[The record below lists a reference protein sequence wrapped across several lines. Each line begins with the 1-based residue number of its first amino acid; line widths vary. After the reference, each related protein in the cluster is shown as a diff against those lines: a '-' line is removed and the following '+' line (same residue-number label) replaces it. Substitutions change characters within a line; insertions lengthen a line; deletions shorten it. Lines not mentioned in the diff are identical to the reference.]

1 MKPTR
6 ITKTLI
12 TVSIILLVS
21 VTAAFAHGGCGRGWD
36 QNMDYC
42 DGRMM
47 GPGYGRGHGMGY
59 GPHMRGYGTSNSL
72 SEEDQAKLDQLRD
85 SFFKETRELRG
96 QIDESRLALRNEMI
110 KDNPDEAKALKL
122 QKQISALK
130 GDFDQKMVKH
140 RLEVHKL
147 LPDSYKGRGFGIGRH
162 GGRGPG
168 YCW

>member
-1 MKPTR
+1 MKTTR

-21 VTAAFAHGGCGRGWD
+21 STVAFANGGYGRGWGRH
-36 QNMDYC
+36 MGGY
-42 DGRMM
+42 DGHMM
-47 GPGYGRGHGMGY
+47 GPGYGGGYGMGY
-59 GPHMRGYGTSNSL
+59 GPYRGYGPSSNL

-85 SFFKETRELRG
+85 AFYKDTLELRG
-96 QIDESRLALRNEMI
+96 QIDENQVALRNEMI
-110 KDNPDEAKALKL
+110 KDKPDEAKVLKL

-130 GDFDQKMVKH
+130 SDFDQKAIKH

-147 LPDSYKGRGFGIGRH
+147 LPNSYQGRGFAIGPR
-162 GGRGPG
+162 GGRGLGG